1 MMTRVKI
8 CGVTRWDDL
17 EAAVNFGASAVGLV
31 LEPKSPRFVRQDNEM
46 FKRKHH
52 VPPFVT
58 MVAVFQRVPKFLLP
72 PQLSFFD
79 VLQSEEGKLPVI
91 VSVGGGPPKA
101 HVRALRLDAEATVD
115 ELLEI
120 QRVASAFLLD
130 TFVPNWDHS
139 SVPLNWE
146 VAAEFVQACRLP
158 VILAGGLTPDT
169 VGEAIRKVK
178 PYAVDVCEG
187 VESAPGVKDHG
198 KLRAFMEAVREADN
212 DIWRLSSSA
221 ELPHAA

>member
-1 MMTRVKI
+1 MTRVKI
-8 CGVTRWDDL
+8 CGVTRWEDL
-17 EAAVNFGASAVGLV
+17 EASVSYGASAIGLV
-31 LEPKSPRFVRQDNEM
+31 LETKSPRFVRQDNEM
-46 FKRKHH
+46 FRRKHH

-130 TFVPNWDHS
+130 TYCPKWDRSTTGLNWD
-139 SVPLNWE
+139 
-146 VAAEFVQACRLP
+146 VASEFVQACRLP
-158 VILAGGLTPDT
+158 VILAGGLTPDS
-169 VGEAIRKVK
+169 VGEAIRTVR

-187 VESAPGVKDHG
+187 VESAPGAKDHG
-198 KLRAFMEAVREADN
+198 AIRAFMQAVREADN
-212 DIWRLSSSA
+212 DLWAQMDNQS
-221 ELPHAA
+221 HKQAA

>member
-1 MMTRVKI
+1 MTRVKI
-8 CGVTRWDDL
+8 CGVTRWADV
-17 EAAVNFGASAVGLV
+17 EAAVEYGTNAIGLV
-31 LEPKSPRFVRQDNEM
+31 LEPKSPRFVRQDNEI
-46 FKRKHH
+46 FRKKDH

-58 MVAVFQRVPKFLLP
+58 MVAVFKKVPRFLLP

-91 VSVGGGPPKA
+91 VSVGNGPPKA
-101 HVRALRLDAEATVD
+101 HVRAIRLDAEATVE

-120 QRVASAFLLD
+120 QRHAAAFLLD
-130 TFVPNWDHS
+130 TYTPRWEQSTH
-139 SVPLNWE
+139 PLNWD

-169 VGEAIRKVK
+169 VGAAVRKVR

-187 VESAPGVKDHG
+187 VEIAPGVKDHG
-198 KLRAFMEAVREADN
+198 AMKAFLQAVREAD
-212 DIWRLSSSA
+212 D
-221 ELPHAA
+221 ELARSEPQQLPKAA